1 MKNMTR
7 GQAHQGDFS
16 VGRGQIG
23 NNKSCYGREQC
34 CGVVVC
40 WEVVWSGGIGLIV
53 RPPQAVSSFVGL
65 WLGQFSIALMLDYN
79 LLLTGNTCKKKTKL
93 ALTGIIT
100 RVLLFAHV
108 FEYILF

>member
-40 WEVVWSGGIGLIV
+40 WEVVWSGGIGFNSKTAPGCIEFCWPLV
-53 RPPQAVSSFVGL
+53 RAIQHCSYAGL
-65 WLGQFSIALMLDYN
+65 QFASHWKYL
-79 LLLTGNTCKKKTKL
+79 
-93 ALTGIIT
+93 
-100 RVLLFAHV
+100 
-108 FEYILF
+108 